1 MPELPEV
8 ETIRRGLE
16 KIIAHQRIDSVEVF
30 CEKSFIG
37 EFRPGVI
44 RGLRRFGKALV
55 IDLNNGN
62 SLLIHLR
69 MTGQLI
75 WWGRDDDGAVSD
87 GEVTADDVVLR
98 DGEVIPS
105 FAGGHPSENF
115 VSKLPNKQTRVV
127 LHLTGGMLYF
137 NDQRKFGFIKILPT
151 REVEEDAFVR
161 KLAPEPWKMTA
172 EELFNRLGRH
182 KNSAVKSVILDQ
194 TVVCGLGNIYADES
208 LWRAKIHPERRT
220 GSVSLEEARMLLM
233 MMCEVMEES
242 ISAGGSTIRNYVK
255 ADGTR
260 GNYLD
265 KFAKVYGREGQG
277 CARCGAELV
286 KIKVGG
292 RGTRFC
298 PECQKIDEGKIC
310 LGREKIGEE
319 GKDD

>member
-8 ETIRRGLE
+8 ETIRRGLME
-16 KIIAHQRIDSVEVF
+16 IIVGQRMDGVEVF

-44 RGLRRFGKALV
+44 LGLKRFGKALV
-55 IDLNNGN
+55 IELDNGN

-75 WWGRDDDGAVSD
+75 WVGDDETSD
-87 GEVTADDVVLR
+87 MAEGGKAKLDERNDDLGFGEKLR
-98 DGEVIPS
+98 

-115 VSKLPNKQTRVV
+115 VSELPNKQTRVV
-127 LHLTGGMLYF
+127 MHLTHGKLFF
-137 NDQRKFGFIKILPT
+137 NDQRKFGFVKIVPT
-151 REVEEDAFVR
+151 SEVKEDAFIR
-161 KLAPEPWKMTA
+161 KLAPEPWAMTA
-172 EELFNRLGRH
+172 EELLARLKKH
-182 KNSAVKSVILDQ
+182 KNSAIKSVILDQ

-208 LWRAKIHPERRT
+208 LWRAGIHPERKA
-220 GSVSLEEARMLLM
+220 GEVDLCEVEKLLVAM
-233 MMCEVMEES
+233 REVMEVS
-242 ISAGGSTIRNYVK
+242 IDAGGSTIRNYVK

-265 KFAKVYGREGQG
+265 LFARVYGKEGEP
-277 CARCGAELV
+277 CARCEVKIV

-298 PECQKIDEGKIC
+298 PECQK
-310 LGREKIGEE
+310 
-319 GKDD
+319 